1 MHLPWDLCIDEGR
14 FRGDLEALSQIGATP
29 EGGVNR
35 PAFSQA
41 HQQARNW
48 FLARGRDAGLDVL
61 VDGAANHSATLPG
74 SDPDRGLLLGSHLD
88 SVPNGGRFDGALGV
102 VAALE
107 VLRTIQDAKLKPPIR
122 LEAID
127 FTDEESRYLDY
138 LGSQALTGKLGPE
151 QLSRPHVPPEDFQ
164 DILSHAGLEPSRLLA
179 SSRAAHSLAGYL
191 ELHIEQGPR
200 LARQGAHIGIATS
213 IVGIR
218 SYRVIFRGRADH
230 SGTTPLEARQDAG
243 LGAAAFSL
251 DLDRLVRRA
260 FPDSVATIGRMQ
272 FHPGS
277 LNVVPRRVDVSVET
291 RAPDESQLEELELA
305 MIDAAEAC
313 GERHDLSVSVEK
325 LGKIPAAPLD
335 SHMRA
340 LALEAARAINLE
352 AVEMPSGAGHDA
364 QILAGFTPSALIFVP
379 SVSGISHSSKEF
391 TPLQD
396 CINGANVLLGTT
408 LRWLADLSDPRHSD
422 PN

>member
-1 MHLPWDLCIDEGR
+1 
-14 FRGDLEALSQIGATP
+14 
-29 EGGVNR
+29 
-35 PAFSQA
+35 
-41 HQQARNW
+41 
-48 FLARGRDAGLDVL
+48 

-74 SDPDRGLLLGSHLD
+74 SDPERGLLLGSHLD

-107 VLRTIQDAKLKPPIR
+107 VLRTIQDANLGPPVR

-138 LGSQALTGKLGPE
+138 LGSQALTGKLGLE
-151 QLSRPHVPPEDFQ
+151 QLSSPHVPPEDFQ
-164 DILSHAGLEPSRLLA
+164 DVLSHAGLEPASLLA
-179 SSRAAHSLAGYL
+179 SSRAAHSLVGYL

-200 LARQGAHIGIATS
+200 LAREGAHIGIATS

-218 SYRVIFRGRADH
+218 SYRVTFHGRADH
-230 SGTTPLEARQDAG
+230 SGTTPLDARRDAG
-243 LGAAAFSL
+243 LGAAAFSM

-260 FPDSVATIGRMQ
+260 FPDAVATVGRMQ

-291 RAPDESQLEELELA
+291 RAPHESQLEELELA
-305 MIDAAEAC
+305 MIDTAEAC
-313 GERHDLSVSVEK
+313 GERHDLSLSVEK

-335 SHMRA
+335 SRMRA
-340 LALEAARAINLE
+340 LALDAARAIHLE
-352 AVEMPSGAGHDA
+352 AIQMPSGAGHDA
-364 QILAGFTPSALIFVP
+364 QVLAGFTPSALIFVP
-379 SVSGISHSSKEF
+379 SISGISHNPKEF

-396 CINGANVLLGTT
+396 CINGANVLLGAT
-408 LRWLADLSDPRHSD
+408 LRRLADLPDSRALG